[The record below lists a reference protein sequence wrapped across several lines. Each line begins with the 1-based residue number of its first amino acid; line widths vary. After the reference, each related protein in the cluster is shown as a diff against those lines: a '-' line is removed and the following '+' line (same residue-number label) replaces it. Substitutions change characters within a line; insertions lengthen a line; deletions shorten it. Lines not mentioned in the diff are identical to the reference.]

1 MAIACMHA
9 DWRLY
14 TIRCRLATFR
24 GFFKTQLDDVK
35 IDNFAVVWSGGVK
48 SRVDASVG
56 FHILKE
62 GSDGHIDMS
71 MMKRVLNLCQD
82 HRDLHAK
89 VVENTK
95 HQLFDVIAQIEPLGY
110 GSALTQDD
118 SGNSGRRKETTLQD
132 LEKMFSEHVDGILRK
147 YGIVVDNVTI
157 TKIDLDPSFIKQSEE
172 IQKARMEARKKVLV
186 AEQDMQRQ
194 QIAQQLA
201 LQEEQALVNQQRV
214 QYEASL
220 QQKEVEAASR
230 VSLERLRIQE
240 LEEQGKS
247 VMVEMETRKKT
258 ALLEAETKAVE
269 ASAVAKAQ
277 AQARAEVAELM
288 LQATKFEVEAQKL
301 KAEGDQ
307 QTGLAAVAVKLNQE
321 FGGLEKSPELL
332 LELLKLRAA
341 VEGQKAIA
349 EATARCTDPSISR
362 MMGKLETYDSMVP
375 AMYEGRM
382 GHGMAHLVM
391 PHRQMGGSQAAP
403 AQAAP
408 AVAPGTPNPFF
419 SNEL

>member
-1 MAIACMHA
+1 MDCMLIDCNLVPCLTH
-9 DWRLY
+9 D
-14 TIRCRLATFR
+14 FR

-48 SRVDASVG
+48 SSVDASVG

-62 GSDGHIDMS
+62 GADGHIDMS

-118 SGNSGRRKETTLQD
+118 SSNRRKETTLQD
-132 LEKMFSEHVDGILRK
+132 LEKMFSEHVDGILKK

-201 LQEEQALVNQQRV
+201 LQEEQALMSQQRV
-214 QYEASL
+214 VYEAGL

-240 LEEQGKS
+240 LEEKGKS

-269 ASAVAKAQ
+269 ASAVAKAE
-277 AQARAEVAELM
+277 AQARADVAELM

-332 LELLKLRAA
+332 LELLKLRSA

-362 MMGKLETYDSMVP
+362 MMGKLETYDSLVP
-375 AMYEGRM
+375 AMYENQM
-382 GHGMAHLVM
+382 GNGMAHLVM
-391 PHRQMGGSQAAP
+391 PNRQMGFSRAQAPP
-403 AQAAP
+403 AAAP
-408 AVAPGTPNPFF
+408 AVPNTHF
-419 SNEL
+419 SSDL

>member
-1 MAIACMHA
+1 MLIDCNPVPCLTH
-9 DWRLY
+9 DV
-14 TIRCRLATFR
+14 R

-35 IDNFAVVWSGGVK
+35 IDNFSVVWSGGVK
-48 SRVDASVG
+48 SSVDASVG

-62 GSDGHIDMS
+62 GADGHIDMS

-118 SGNSGRRKETTLQD
+118 SSNRRKETTLQD

-201 LQEEQALVNQQRV
+201 LQEEQAHMSQQRV
-214 QYEASL
+214 VYEAGL

-240 LEEQGKS
+240 LEEKGKS
-247 VMVEMETRKKT
+247 VMVEMETRF
-258 ALLEAETKAVE
+258 
-269 ASAVAKAQ
+269 S
-277 AQARAEVAELM
+277 
-288 LQATKFEVEAQKL
+288 
-301 KAEGDQ
+301 
-307 QTGLAAVAVKLNQE
+307 
-321 FGGLEKSPELL
+321 
-332 LELLKLRAA
+332 LRC
-341 VEGQKAIA
+341 I
-349 EATARCTDPSISR
+349 SITSTSLRSSSSR
-362 MMGKLETYDSMVP
+362 MSRFPYIP
-375 AMYEGRM
+375 ALKG
-382 GHGMAHLVM
+382 
-391 PHRQMGGSQAAP
+391 
-403 AQAAP
+403 
-408 AVAPGTPNPFF
+408 
-419 SNEL
+419 